1 MAADAPSAGRHGKGP
16 RLRDRPWYPAARR
29 ALTILFFLAVL
40 GLVANHARHVE
51 WSAVGGA
58 LRAYSLGTLWPA
70 IAFAAASHALYCG
83 YDLIGRHET
92 GHGLPARTVAGVG
105 FTSDA
110 FNLNLGSLVGG
121 VALRYRLYARLG
133 LNAEVTTRILALSVL
148 TNWLGYFCVAGGL
161 FLLAPPVMPPGW
173 ELGSEGLRW
182 VGGGLLLAS
191 AAYLAVCFLSPRREW
206 QLRGHAL
213 RLPSGRMALLQLAVS
228 GANWMMI
235 GAVLWVL
242 LHHRIDYP
250 STLAVLLV
258 AAVAGVIAHV
268 PAGLG
273 VLEGV
278 FLALLSH
285 RVPQGELLA
294 ALLAYRA
301 LYYLAPLGI
310 ALGLFLKFHAG
321 EQGRAVEQ
329 TADRSTGRGERRAHA
344 RPSASAATG
353 PG

>member
-1 MAADAPSAGRHGKGP
+1 VATDAPREGGHRTRA

-58 LRAYSLGTLWPA
+58 LRAYSFATLWPA
-70 IAFAAASHALYCG
+70 VAFAAASHALYCG

-92 GHGLPARTVAGVG
+92 GHGLPARAVVGVA
-105 FTSDA
+105 FTSYA

-133 LNAEVTTRILALSVL
+133 LNAETTTRILAHSVL
-148 TNWLGYFCVAGGL
+148 TNWLGYFCVAGCV
-161 FLLAPPVMPPGW
+161 FLLAPPAMPPGW

-182 VGGGLLLAS
+182 VGGGLLLAA
-191 AAYLAVCFLSPRREW
+191 AAYLAVCFLSRRREW
-206 QLRGHAL
+206 QFRGRAL
-213 RLPSGRMALLQLAVS
+213 RLPSGRIALLQLAVS
-228 GANWMMI
+228 SVNWMMI

-242 LHHRIDYP
+242 LHERIDYA

-278 FLALLSH
+278 FIALLSH
-285 RVPQGELLA
+285 RIPQGELLA

-301 LYYLAPLGI
+301 LYYLAPLAL
-310 ALGLFLKFHAG
+310 ALGLFLKFHGAPKDRVS
-321 EQGRAVEQ
+321 EQPGNP
-329 TADRSTGRGERRAHA
+329 STGRGERRAHV
-344 RPSASAATG
+344 RASATTAAG
-353 PG
+353 RG